1 MTIAGS
7 FAYGVLV
14 FLGMAGLGFVV
25 APALGLATGLFAI
38 DAEARA
44 FFSLLT
50 LKSVPYLLALSTLS
64 AFAYPRLRMLPV
76 PLRLA
81 GFVANVL
88 VAYAAGVGIGALTLA
103 LDDV

>member
-1 MTIAGS
+1 MIVGS
-7 FAYGVLV
+7 IAYGALV
-14 FLGMAGLGFVV
+14 FLGMAGLGFVI
-25 APALGLATGLFAI
+25 APALGLATGLFVI

-64 AFAYPRLRMLPV
+64 GFAYPRLRALAA

-81 GFVANVL
+81 AFVSNVL
-88 VAYAAGVGIGALTLA
+88 VAYVAGVGIGALSLA
-103 LDDV
+103 LDGT